1 VVSKYEHTQIG
12 YFLIWVLLICAAI
25 TLTLGALNPAHWIS
39 FAITVLLLLMIA
51 GFYKLTIKID
61 NDVLRASFGIGI
73 IRKKVP
79 VAQISACEPIRI
91 RWWYGWGI
99 HFTPYGLLYNVSGW
113 NAVAVTLHNGRR
125 FSLGTDDPHG
135 LVEAIRRFASAR

>member
-1 VVSKYEHTQIG
+1 VSQYEHTQIG
-12 YFLIWVLLICAAI
+12 YFLIWALLIGAVISLA
-25 TLTLGALNPAHWIS
+25 LGAMNPADWIC
-39 FAITVLLLLMIA
+39 FVVAIVLLLTIA

-61 NDVLRASFGIGI
+61 TERLRATLGLGL
-73 IRKKVP
+73 IRKQVR
-79 VAQISACEPIRI
+79 VADIATCQPIRV

-113 NAVAVTLHNGRR
+113 DAVLITLRDGRH

-135 LVEAIRRFASAR
+135 LAGAILRLASAR